1 MYSSEDSQ
9 KNMNDLGGKW
19 SGTIKTAGKESEVQV
34 NFTTVRIISASISLP
49 DHATKFIPLI
59 NAEYKAPKI
68 HFEYVTSS
76 VRGVFDG
83 TLNNNRMTGSFNQN
97 GESGSFELTKAP
109 GKGEDRNEHV
119 YSDLNYPQ

>member
-1 MYSSEDSQ
+1 MYNSEDSQ

-19 SGTIKTAGKESEVQV
+19 SGTIKTVGKESEIQA

-49 DHATKFIPLI
+49 DHDVKSIPLI
-59 NAEYKAPKI
+59 NAKYKPPKI
-68 HFEYVTSS
+68 HFEYDTSN

-83 TLNNNRMTGSFNQN
+83 TLNNNKMTGSFNEN
-97 GESGSFELTKAP
+97 GESGSFELTKALDE
-109 GKGEDRNEHV
+109 GEDRNEHI